1 MRNASVRSQ
10 RPRLNRDNR
19 EFSLDVKRDLAER
32 VAYMC
37 SNPFCRNLTIK
48 PSAAS
53 NKAVRS
59 GKACHIHSA
68 GKGPRYEPG
77 MTDEQCRAFE
87 NGIWTCDKC
96 AREIDDNES
105 KYEAGEL
112 RRWKKEAEQYVE
124 GLVTQ
129 DTRLRQLRGMV
140 TETLSALRILTALPG
155 PGPRFDQTFADARS
169 ISLARLFIESEQLLF
184 ENDFRDEAEKVGVI
198 RGELVSRIHA
208 AVARNAAE
216 TYLDISEWKNKQVQ
230 VLMIEVMRF
239 SKQSYQRYLD
249 SEMRMVGD
257 ARAGVQTAGTK
268 IYMLSE
274 LERNTI

>member
-1 MRNASVRSQ
+1 M
-10 RPRLNRDNR
+10 
-19 EFSLDVKRDLAER
+19 SLIGR
-32 VAYMC
+32 VV
-37 SNPFCRNLTIK
+37 PWK
-48 PSAAS
+48 P
-53 NKAVRS
+53 
-59 GKACHIHSA
+59 
-68 GKGPRYEPG
+68 
-77 MTDEQCRAFE
+77 
-87 NGIWTCDKC
+87 
-96 AREIDDNES
+96 
-105 KYEAGEL
+105 
-112 RRWKKEAEQYVE
+112 
-124 GLVTQ
+124 VTLGQ
-129 DTRLRQLRGMV
+129 PMKDTRLRQLRGMV

-239 SKQSYQRYLD
+239 SQQSYQRYLD